1 MLEYDKLE
9 KYAELAVRIGVNIQ
23 KGQTLYISAALEAAP
38 FVRKITEVAY
48 NDGAKNVVVD
58 WFDDE
63 VNRIRLL
70 HAPEESLSN
79 IRKGKL
85 EDLRKDLENG
95 AAMLTIHSP
104 KPDYFHGV
112 ETKRITAVSRANNE
126 AMHFAREL
134 IRQNK
139 ISWLIVAYPTTEWAK
154 KVFPHLPEE
163 EAMQKLWECIEKATR
178 LDATDPVERWQ
189 EHLKKIEDRVQ
200 LLNNLRLKKLSYRAP
215 GTALTIE
222 LPKDHLWVGAGQQ
235 NEQGVLFVPNLP
247 TEEVFTVP
255 LKTGVNG
262 VVSSTRPLSYN
273 GQMIDRFSLTF
284 REGKV
289 TEVRA
294 ETGEELLKSL
304 VGLDEGAAYLGE
316 VALVPHTSPI
326 SQLGAIFHQT
336 LFDENASCHLALGFA
351 LPFCL
356 RGGTGLTREELAERG
371 INQSMVH
378 VDFMI
383 GSSELD
389 IDGENWEGKTIPIF
403 RNGDWVI

>member
-1 MLEYDKLE
+1 
-9 KYAELAVRIGVNIQ
+9 
-23 KGQTLYISAALEAAP
+23 
-38 FVRKITEVAY
+38 
-48 NDGAKNVVVD
+48 
-58 WFDDE
+58 
-63 VNRIRLL
+63 
-70 HAPEESLSN
+70 
-79 IRKGKL
+79 
-85 EDLRKDLENG
+85 
-95 AAMLTIHSP
+95 
-104 KPDYFHGV
+104 
-112 ETKRITAVSRANNE
+112 
-126 AMHFAREL
+126 
-134 IRQNK
+134 
-139 ISWLIVAYPTTEWAK
+139 
-154 KVFPHLPEE
+154 
-163 EAMQKLWECIEKATR
+163 
-178 LDATDPVERWQ
+178 
-189 EHLKKIEDRVQ
+189 
-200 LLNNLRLKKLSYRAP
+200 
-215 GTALTIE
+215 
-222 LPKDHLWVGAGQQ
+222 
-235 NEQGVLFVPNLP
+235 
-247 TEEVFTVP
+247 

-356 RGGTGLTREELAERG
+356 KGGTGLTREELAERG

>member
-1 MLEYDKLE
+1 MLVNINLE
-9 KYAELAVRIGVNIQ
+9 KYAELAVRVGVNIQ
-23 KGQTLYISAALEAAP
+23 KGQTLFISAALEAAP
-38 FVRKITEVAY
+38 FVRKIAEIAY
-48 NDGAKNVVVD
+48 KEGAKHVVVD

-63 VNRIRLL
+63 VNRIRLQ
-70 HAPEESLSN
+70 HAPEESLS
-79 IRKGKL
+79 IVRRGKL
-85 EDLRKDLENG
+85 NDLNKDLENG

-104 KPDYFHGV
+104 KPDYLRGI
-112 ETKRITAVSRANNE
+112 ETKRIAAVSKANNE

-139 ISWLIVAYPTTEWAK
+139 VSWLIVAYPTVEWAK

-163 EAMQKLWECIEKATR
+163 KAMQKLWECIEKATR
-178 LDATDPVERWQ
+178 LDDPNPVERWQ
-189 EHLKKIEDRVQ
+189 EHLKKIKERVQ
-200 LLNNLRLKKLSYRAP
+200 RLNELHLKQLSYRAP
-215 GTALTIE
+215 GTDLTIE
-222 LPKDHLWVGAGQQ
+222 LPRGHLWVGAEQQ
-235 NEQGVLFVPNLP
+235 NEQGVFFVPNLP

-262 VVSSTRPLSYN
+262 VVQSTRPLSYN
-273 GQMIDRFSLTF
+273 GQIIDRFSLTF
-284 REGKV
+284 KEGKV
-289 TEVRA
+289 IDAHA

-304 VGLDEGAAYLGE
+304 IEMDEGSAFLGE
-316 VALVPHTSPI
+316 VALVPHSSPI
-326 SQLGAIFHQT
+326 SKLGAVFHQT

-356 RGGTGLTREELAERG
+356 EGGTSLTGDELEKRG
-371 INQSMVH
+371 VNQSIVH

-389 IDGENWEGKTIPIF
+389 IDGESREGKTIPIF